1 MNFRSFMIFTFLLIT
16 LYSAIFYAID
26 YNSIQLTFSSVTWNI
41 TIQYITAQ
49 TNHLLNHLGSIS
61 FGFGYI
67 LYGVYPLI
75 WILELIYQILVF
87 LFNILSSIFNF
98 LILPFTILPYPIN
111 IAIPSIY
118 YSILSI
124 YIITSIRILSSGI
137 GDSE

>member
-26 YNSIQLTFSSVTWNI
+26 YNSIQITFSSVTWNI
-41 TIQYITAQ
+41 TIQYITSQ
-49 TNHLLNHLGSIS
+49 TNQLLNHIGFIS
-61 FGFGYI
+61 FGFGFI
-67 LYGVYPLI
+67 LYALYPLI
-75 WILELIYQILVF
+75 WILELVYQILLF

-118 YSILSI
+118 YSILAI